1 MLPPASTDFQD
12 AWRHIVARAWSDPHF
27 REELLRQPELV
38 LARAGIECPDGARF
52 VVVENSS
59 TQLHLVLPAAPTE
72 EAVIEEASSS
82 AVGHYH
88 AACW

>member
-1 MLPPASTDFQD
+1 MLLTANTEFLDT
-12 AWRHIVARAWSDPHF
+12 WRHIVARAWSDPHF
-27 REELLRQPELV
+27 KEELLRQPDQV

-52 VVVENSS
+52 VVVENDP
-59 TQLHLVLPAAPTE
+59 TQLHLVLPAAPAE
-72 EAVIEEASSS
+72 EALLEEVDGT